1 MSAKKGWTQ
10 ARMREVAKEERDE
23 LGLDPF
29 DPLDPYELA
38 EAHGI
43 PTYTLTDLLDHGLDP
58 ETRDHFHAAG
68 ARDWSAALVP
78 LGTAR
83 VIVENE
89 SHLEVRRRSNIAHEM
104 GHHLLE
110 HPFDSVI
117 LGEDHKEQ
125 FDPALEKQAA
135 FISGELLVPDEGARK
150 AAYAGWD
157 NAKVAR
163 TFNVSE
169 QFAQMRMY
177 GARVIAARAAKK
189 YSRT

>member
-1 MSAKKGWTQ
+1 
-10 ARMREVAKEERDE
+10 MREVAQEERSE
-23 LGLDPF
+23 LGLGPF
-29 DPLDPYELA
+29 DALDPYALA

-43 PTYTLTDLLDHGLDP
+43 PTYTLSELLEHGLSTD
-58 ETRDHFHAAG
+58 TRDHFHAAG
-68 ARDWSAALVP
+68 SKDWSAALVP

-89 SHLEVRRRSNIAHEM
+89 SHIEVRRRSNIAHEM

-117 LGEDHKEQ
+117 LGEDHKQQ
-125 FDPALEKQAA
+125 FDPTLEKQAT
-135 FISGELLVPDEGARK
+135 FISGELLVPDEAARK

-157 NAKVAR
+157 NARVAR
-163 TFNVSE
+163 KFNVSE

-189 YSRT
+189 YSRV